1 MEGGKQR
8 ADQEV
13 VVSRWISEWGWAI
26 ACVLFAGAF
35 GFGVVALFGGAAKL
49 SRREGHDPQKSWD
62 GGVHHQ
68 PTLTGW
74 PIRQHVNPATDDHD
88 PRLAPPSRVDRKLQ
102 AFREM
107 PGERTEPIG
116 LEHTEPMPALKPPA
130 TYISNGDKT
139 STRQ

>member
-1 MEGGKQR
+1 MESGQQR

-13 VVSRWISEWGWAI
+13 VMIDEWGWAI
-26 ACVLFAGAF
+26 ACVLFAGAIA
-35 GFGVVALFGGAAKL
+35 GAVVALFAGAAKL
-49 SRREGHDPQKSWD
+49 ARREGHDPQKSWD
-62 GGVHHQ
+62 GGLHHNPQ
-68 PTLTGW
+68 ITLTGW
-74 PIRQHVNPATDDHD
+74 PIRQHVNPNTDDHD

-107 PGERTEPIG
+107 PGEHTEPIG

-139 STRQ
+139 STRQA